1 MSAATELR
9 PILCPSCRR
18 FLGEIDHPLGRLRI
32 YCKACQA
39 WVIVRLDE
47 PAPSLPPERLE
58 QIRRDRT

>member
-47 PAPSLPPERLE
+47 PVPVRSERLE
-58 QIRRDRT
+58 QIRQDRT